1 MASDSPLEHLA
12 SAVPEVYDQILDRL
26 TPTAKSFLAASSP
39 VCRAAHKHRRPPHQR
54 LPAFR
59 TADLL
64 CSLGTVRWAQARGWS
79 PETTLRPMRA
89 STRPGGPVAH
99 VIGAIGAP
107 VEVVR
112 AFRPATETF
121 GFDKTCV
128 CAAAAYGHASVLAYL
143 LFQHERKL
151 FKEES
156 FGVET
161 ELSTNSAVDDSFHVS
176 VADVSHPPK
185 PALDEEDP
193 ARRGE
198 RDFVFSHQQKLD
210 LLVAAFDRAARAD
223 QVEVLDWLW
232 RACFFSKRARCE
244 SSKRFERFF
253 LRRIAGA
260 AAEGGALG
268 ALRRCEFLLT
278 EYCRGPRRL
287 RDVLTASEQRNDCA
301 IAAFG
306 GHLDAL
312 KWMHHSGYGV
322 NEWTCTRA
330 AEGGHLETLKWARE
344 NGCPWDC
351 NVLRRAE
358 ARGHDRVAAWAR
370 NNGCPAEA
378 SFPLRHF
385 VVDDE

>member
-143 LFQHERKL
+143 LFQHRKL

-156 FGVET
+156 FSTET

-344 NGCPWDC
+344 NGCPW
-351 NVLRRAE
+351 VEEIRERA
-358 ARGHDRVAAWAR
+358 
-370 NNGCPAEA
+370 AEMGYVET
-378 SFPLRHF
+378 PT
-385 VVDDE
+385 VVDVPDT

>member
-12 SAVPEVYDQILDRL
+12 SALPEVYDHILDRL
-26 TPTAKSFLAASSP
+26 TPTARSFLAASSP
-39 VCRAAHKHRRPPHQR
+39 VLRAARRR
-54 LPAFR
+54 CALPDRERRSVFT
-59 TADLL
+59 TAELL
-64 CSLGTVRWAQARGWS
+64 RSLGTVRWAQARGWS

-112 AFRPATETF
+112 AFRPEETKAF

-128 CAAAAYGHASVLAYL
+128 CAAAENGRARVLAH
-143 LFQHERKL
+143 LFSLYRHGE
-151 FKEES
+151 FW
-156 FGVET
+156 
-161 ELSTNSAVDDSFHVS
+161 ELV
-176 VADVSHPPK
+176 
-185 PALDEEDP
+185 
-193 ARRGE
+193 
-198 RDFVFSHQQKLD
+198 
-210 LLVAAFDRAARAD
+210 VAALDRAARAD
-223 QVEVLDWLW
+223 RVEVVDWLW
-232 RACFFSKRARCE
+232 RAVVSEKKQTRA
-244 SSKRFERFF
+244 S
-253 LRRIAGA
+253 LRRVAGA

-268 ALRRCEFLLT
+268 VLRWCHGAVDGSNDIVPPRL
-278 EYCRGPRRL
+278 PRRL

-312 KWMHHSGYGV
+312 KLMMRGFGFGA

-330 AEGGHLETLKWARE
+330 AEGGHLEVLKWARE

-358 ARGHDRVAAWAR
+358 ARGHARVAAWAR
-370 NNGCPAEA
+370 DNGCPAEA
-378 SFPLRHF
+378 SDRLC
-385 VVDDE
+385 

>member
-39 VCRAAHKHRRPPHQR
+39 VCRAAHKRRRPPHQR

-79 PETTLRPMRA
+79 PDTTLRPMRA

-112 AFRPATETF
+112 AFRPATATF

-143 LFQHERKL
+143 LSTKKSRKTAL
-151 FKEES
+151 L
-156 FGVET
+156 T
-161 ELSTNSAVDDSFHVS
+161 RDDAHDSFHVPG
-176 VADVSHPPK
+176 VDVSHLP
-185 PALDEEDP
+185 
-193 ARRGE
+193 
-198 RDFVFSHQQKLD
+198 VSQQRLD

-232 RACFFSKRARCE
+232 RACFFSE
-244 SSKRFERFF
+244 TSEWKRFERFF

-278 EYCRGPRRL
+278 EYCHDVPSAAFADRFRRPRRL

-312 KWMHHSGYGV
+312 KWMHHSGYDV

-330 AEGGHLETLKWARE
+330 AEGGHLEVLEWARE
-344 NGCPWDC
+344 NKCPWDC

-378 SFPLRHF
+378 SFPLHRF
-385 VVDDE
+385 VLVDDVY

>member
-79 PETTLRPMRA
+79 PEATLRPMRA

-143 LFQHERKL
+143 LFQHE
-151 FKEES
+151 S
-156 FGVET
+156 FSKKRASVSKQSCRRT
-161 ELSTNSAVDDSFHVS
+161 VLSTIRSTYPS
-176 VADVSHPPK
+176 
-185 PALDEEDP
+185 
-193 ARRGE
+193 R
-198 RDFVFSHQQKLD
+198 
-210 LLVAAFDRAARAD
+210 
-223 QVEVLDWLW
+223 
-232 RACFFSKRARCE
+232 
-244 SSKRFERFF
+244 
-253 LRRIAGA
+253 
-260 AAEGGALG
+260 
-268 ALRRCEFLLT
+268 T
-278 EYCRGPRRL
+278 
-287 RDVLTASEQRNDCA
+287 
-301 IAAFG
+301 
-306 GHLDAL
+306 
-312 KWMHHSGYGV
+312 
-322 NEWTCTRA
+322 
-330 AEGGHLETLKWARE
+330 
-344 NGCPWDC
+344 
-351 NVLRRAE
+351 
-358 ARGHDRVAAWAR
+358 
-370 NNGCPAEA
+370 
-378 SFPLRHF
+378 
-385 VVDDE
+385 

>member
-39 VCRAAHKHRRPPHQR
+39 VCRAAHKRRRPPHQR

-79 PETTLRPMRA
+79 PDTTLRPMRA

-107 VEVVR
+107 IEVVR
-112 AFRPATETF
+112 AFRPATATF

-143 LFQHERKL
+143 LSTKKSRKTAL
-151 FKEES
+151 L
-156 FGVET
+156 T
-161 ELSTNSAVDDSFHVS
+161 RDDAHDSFHVPG
-176 VADVSHPPK
+176 VDVSHLP
-185 PALDEEDP
+185 
-193 ARRGE
+193 
-198 RDFVFSHQQKLD
+198 FSQQRLD

-232 RACFFSKRARCE
+232 RACFFSTRARCE

-278 EYCRGPRRL
+278 EYCRGPRSL

-330 AEGGHLETLKWARE
+330 AEGGHLEALKWARE

-358 ARGHDRVAAWAR
+358 ARGHDGVAAWAR

>member
-1 MASDSPLEHLA
+1 
-12 SAVPEVYDQILDRL
+12 
-26 TPTAKSFLAASSP
+26 
-39 VCRAAHKHRRPPHQR
+39 
-54 LPAFR
+54 
-59 TADLL
+59 
-64 CSLGTVRWAQARGWS
+64 
-79 PETTLRPMRA
+79 
-89 STRPGGPVAH
+89 
-99 VIGAIGAP
+99 
-107 VEVVR
+107 
-112 AFRPATETF
+112 
-121 GFDKTCV
+121 
-128 CAAAAYGHASVLAYL
+128 
-143 LFQHERKL
+143 
-151 FKEES
+151 
-156 FGVET
+156 
-161 ELSTNSAVDDSFHVS
+161 
-176 VADVSHPPK
+176 VSHPPK

-378 SFPLRHF
+378 SSPLRHF